1 MLSVVSFSRTAY
13 QLIKR
18 FHPNIELDRFFIT
31 QLYEY
36 EPILQVQRTQSGGN
50 SCSRELRSALLKR
63 KKTYDDYYYH
73 PDTLMPTILPT
84 AFVCNGDSFIGNIE
98 QSDILME

>member
-1 MLSVVSFSRTAY
+1 M
-13 QLIKR
+13 IKR

-50 SCSRELRSALLKR
+50 SCSRELRSGLLKR
-63 KKTYDDYYYH
+63 KKIYDEYGY
-73 PDTLMPTILPT
+73 PSTALLPNILRNP
-84 AFVCNGDSFIGNIE
+84 IE
-98 QSDILME
+98 CSSDHNEQTDILME